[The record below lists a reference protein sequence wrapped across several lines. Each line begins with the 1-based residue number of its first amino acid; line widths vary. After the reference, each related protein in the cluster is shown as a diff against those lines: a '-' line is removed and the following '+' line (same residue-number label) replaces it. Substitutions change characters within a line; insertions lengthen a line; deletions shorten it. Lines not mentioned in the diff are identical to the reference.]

1 MDRTDASHVDSV
13 RLGSLEI
20 SLVCQG
26 FAPLDLSDECPG
38 QDVDWDAERRR
49 HPWAFHPPGHAPG
62 SWPWHVHAFAIRG
75 PDGIV
80 MVDTGLGSFPPF
92 RPWAKSRSPEQA
104 YVDAGVEPA
113 DVRVVVLTHLHADH
127 AGGGLGPDGEPR
139 FPNARYVVHPADWAF
154 FADSDDAQDYT
165 ARHALARVDDLGM
178 LDLTEDDRDVAPG
191 VAVVHTPGH
200 TPGHR
205 SVTLT
210 QAPRTLLLTGDL
222 LHLPIQAAHPEWP
235 SSHDE
240 DPAAGAVS
248 RARLLQDAR
257 QGSWTIGVHHFA
269 EPFGTLTSGVFE
281 TVRG

>member
-1 MDRTDASHVDSV
+1 M
-13 RLGSLEI
+13 
-20 SLVCQG
+20 
-26 FAPLDLSDECPG
+26 
-38 QDVDWDAERRR
+38 
-49 HPWAFHPPGHAPG
+49 
-62 SWPWHVHAFAIRG
+62 
-75 PDGIV
+75 
-80 MVDTGLGSFPPF
+80 
-92 RPWAKSRSPEQA
+92 
-104 YVDAGVEPA
+104 DAGVEPA